1 MGAVVVLQRHPERNV
16 GGGVVD
22 AALLHLTDRG
32 ECLGCKTNQG
42 RGVKSIESIKST
54 TLEKKSKV
62 KTNKNNLST
71 TVKFTSKK
79 NSRQKKIQ
87 VKKKIH
93 VKNQFVVMNQIVVNL
108 TGGGFAKRG
117 VVIQCP
123 AAFDVVQG

>member
-42 RGVKSIESIKST
+42 RGVKSIESINNVGKT
-54 TLEKKSKV
+54 KV
-62 KTNKNNLST
+62 MPKHIKTQFVNNS
-71 TVKFTSKK
+71 
-79 NSRQKKIQ
+79 QIH
-87 VKKKIH
+87 VKKKNH